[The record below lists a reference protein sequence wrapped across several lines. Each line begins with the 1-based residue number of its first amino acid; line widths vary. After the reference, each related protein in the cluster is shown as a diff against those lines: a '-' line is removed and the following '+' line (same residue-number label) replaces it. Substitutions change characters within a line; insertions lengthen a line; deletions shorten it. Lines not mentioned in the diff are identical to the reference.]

1 MKQTLIQ
8 WLKNSAV
15 YHHACA
21 SNYKERELHALK
33 LRISKQQIQNNET
46 QPSSHSMRSS
56 SGISSL
62 QIGNLQCCICG
73 GEDSNS
79 NLHAAGAFH
88 AKKTKTDSLHAL
100 SLTQKW
106 KDMALAVDNQFLI
119 NKIAFGDVASN
130 ELYYHASCLKSLSY
144 QYNQIKKTTSD
155 NSDSWT
161 KAIAFNKVATYL
173 YKTNENSPGT
183 IFKVKDLEKM
193 YIDELALHDISVTTH
208 VTRFIGAYN
217 SN

>member
-1 MKQTLIQ
+1 MKRSIEERRTDWSQCFIFHITKKESLRSTPDRLDKLSDIIFHKLGGLKFDISRISYVVNDGVPNVKKTLI
-8 WLKNSAV
+8 KNSAV

-46 QPSSHSMRSS
+46 QPSSYPMRSS

-88 AKKTKTDSLHAL
+88 ATKTKIDSLHVL
-100 SLTQKW
+100 
-106 KDMALAVDNQFLI
+106 
-119 NKIAFGDVASN
+119 
-130 ELYYHASCLKSLSY
+130 
-144 QYNQIKKTTSD
+144 
-155 NSDSWT
+155 
-161 KAIAFNKVATYL
+161 
-173 YKTNENSPGT
+173 
-183 IFKVKDLEKM
+183 
-193 YIDELALHDISVTTH
+193 
-208 VTRFIGAYN
+208 
-217 SN
+217 